1 MTCEQAELISIDP
14 HLLSDNI
21 SLVLLPEKIE
31 NGEAYL
37 KTFAIIGKIGKRP
50 QFKPVQETY
59 DTEKAVY
66 AKKLEKFE
74 LLEAYGTTLPKFLD
88 PRATNT
94 TNQRCH
100 AILFPHTKLDFVKD
114 ILLKDQ
120 TRRLA
125 KDLQDS
131 ATRCQSRETTK
142 PQSDSDS
149 EEIIMKMKG

>member
-1 MTCEQAELISIDP
+1 MAELISIDP
-14 HLLSDNI
+14 HLLSGNI
-21 SLVLLPEKIE
+21 FLVLLPEKIE

-74 LLEAYGTTLPKFLD
+74 LLEAYGTAIPKFLD

-94 TNQRCH
+94 NNERCK
-100 AILFPHTKLDFVKD
+100 AILFPFTKLDFKD

-120 TRRLA
+120 KGRVA

-131 ATRCQSRETTK
+131 AARRQSRETTK